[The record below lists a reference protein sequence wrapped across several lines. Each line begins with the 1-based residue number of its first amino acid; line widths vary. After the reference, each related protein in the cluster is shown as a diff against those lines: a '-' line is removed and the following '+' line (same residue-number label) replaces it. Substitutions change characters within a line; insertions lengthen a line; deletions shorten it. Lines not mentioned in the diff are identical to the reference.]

1 MLPGAGVIPRRH
13 WSESTS
19 PARISAFGELSVWGS
34 LCATVSDMVLS
45 SVVGVPQWVRLLIT
59 AVAVKGAHG

>member
-1 MLPGAGVIPRRH
+1 MLSGAGLIGRRH

-34 LCATVSDMVLS
+34 LCATVSDMVFS
-45 SVVGVPQWVRLLIT
+45 AVVGVPQWVRVFPTSHRLSLT
-59 AVAVKGAHG
+59 R